1 MSKIDSSLDFMSE
14 GYTDIN
20 QIAEKT
26 GRLYGMSAVDVLE
39 ERERRRDILK
49 YLGVVLKHLT
59 DTQKDV
65 LLLIGSGVK
74 RTDIA
79 DELGLPKQNVY
90 DTYKSISKRLDEA
103 VSEDRICFLQK
114 EVERLSKTS
123 RGRHSKLYKDLR
135 DELDERY
142 ELREA
147 LKELFV
153 LLTPPESRK
162 EMDGKVNMPAY
173 PFERAMDVNCG
184 MREGIQDGVRVM
196 KTVSKCFMPEYM
208 DDTFGK
214 RVCCTLCATC
224 KRKKDVVGRRD
235 HGIYG
240 IEKHI

>member
-14 GYTDIN
+14 GYTDID

-26 GRLYGMSAVDVLE
+26 CRLYGMSAVDVLE
-39 ERERRRDILK
+39 ERERRQDILK
-49 YLGVVLKHLT
+49 YLEVVLKHLT

-65 LLLIGSGVK
+65 LLLIGYGVK
-74 RTDIA
+74 RADIA

-162 EMDGKVNMPAY
+162 EMDGRVNLPAY
-173 PFERAMDVNCG
+173 PFKAKD
-184 MREGIQDGVRVM
+184 
-196 KTVSKCFMPEYM
+196 
-208 DDTFGK
+208 
-214 RVCCTLCATC
+214 
-224 KRKKDVVGRRD
+224 RKSVV
-235 HGIYG
+235 
-240 IEKHI
+240 